1 MRDLVPSLHTA
12 VGMVS
17 RLPSVIVCGALLG
30 GCMTDADSG
39 EFGDDKS
46 DGGNDGFVR
55 MDVDDVSILYPL
67 PSAGAGLADLIALDA
82 ATTRGPLL
90 SEDQFTQL
98 VALIH
103 PEDDPNVRGLAY
115 TDWRIVGVRV
125 DPCEMVAPAMP
136 CTAQL
141 RLVAQSFS
149 NGSSTDDNAIHL
161 VYAIPEADVSQLLR
175 DLVHL
180 KTANAST
187 TTNRKALG
195 IHPVLKKQGLGGPFA
210 TELRTLVTTYA
221 GKAASQNV
229 TIMVTL
235 NAGEWRF
242 GAGAV
247 APDGHVAQVPVPCST
262 TPTISMRGTT
272 GSIGNFLASVE
283 PAATCADN
291 VNEIIDSSGRN
302 DAPFLQGSFFK
313 LSADQQAT
321 DIDLALR
328 VINPGLNRVATT
340 DCVAC
345 HTASRALARVK
356 DNAFLN
362 LDDGNPNRFVPSRF
376 TTTKYATSPIDA
388 IGPYNVRAFGYQD
401 REVAYAQVTVNLS
414 ALAADAI
421 NQKIRHEHLLD

>member
-1 MRDLVPSLHTA
+1 VRDLVPSLHTV

-17 RLPSVIVCGALLG
+17 RLLFAAALLG

-55 MDVDDVSILYPL
+55 MDVNDVSILYPL
-67 PSAGAGLADLIALDA
+67 PSASSGSLADLIALDA
-82 ATTRGPLL
+82 ATERGPLL
-90 SEDQFTQL
+90 SQDQFAEL

-115 TDWRIVGVRV
+115 ADWRIVGVRV

-149 NGSSTDDNAIHL
+149 SGTATDDNAIHI
-161 VYAIPEADVSQLLR
+161 VFGIPDADVPQLLR

-187 TTNRKALG
+187 TTNRKALAV
-195 IHPVLKKQGLGGPFA
+195 HPVLKKQGLTGPFA

-221 GKAASQNV
+221 GKATSQNV

-242 GAGAV
+242 GAGTVGTDGAV
-247 APDGHVAQVPVPCST
+247 VQVPVPCST

-291 VNEIIDSSGRN
+291 VNEIIDSNGKN

-313 LSADQQAT
+313 LSTEQQAT

-328 VINPGLNRVATT
+328 VINPGLNRVGTT

-345 HTASRALARVK
+345 HAASRALARVK

-362 LDDGNPNRFVPSRF
+362 LDDGNPNRFVPPRF
-376 TTTKYATSPIDA
+376 TTTKYATSGIDA
-388 IGPYNVRAFGYQD
+388 IGPYNVRAFGYQGRD
-401 REVAYAQVTVNLS
+401 VAYAQVTVNLS